1 MFTVAL
7 FLSGGAIPIHLPYAN
22 APIPLARATL
32 ADRDIS
38 GLAPADSG
46 QATLALAVSNTSNN
60 IQCRVISAT
69 GSPSIG
75 AASCRLVM
83 AKLRAMAP
91 MKRADG
97 SSIIAGKMIVLWQTK
112 IQAAATTNDYGGA
125 TPLNMEYWIT
135 NADLAPSGQ
144 DSMSYAIDIS
154 PLGVVTA
161 CRVSQAS
168 SDEKLDARICQA
180 ISRRARFLPA
190 LDNKETPASTR
201 GTGVIKW
208 QQP

>member
-1 MFTVAL
+1 MLTVAL
-7 FLSGGAIPIHLPYAN
+7 FLAGGAVPIHLPYEN

-32 ADRDIS
+32 ADRDIA

-46 QATLALAVSNTSNN
+46 QATLALALSHTGNN
-60 IQCRVISAT
+60 IQCRVMSAT

-75 AASCRLVM
+75 AASCRLVT
-83 AKLRAMAP
+83 AKLRAMAT

-112 IQAAATTNDYGGA
+112 IQAAAVTSDYGGA

-135 NADLAPSGQ
+135 NADLAPTRQ
-144 DSMSYAIDIS
+144 DSMSYTIDIS
-154 PLGVVTA
+154 PLGLVTA
-161 CRVSQAS
+161 CHVSQAS
-168 SDEKLDARICQA
+168 SDEKLDARVCKA
-180 ISRRARFLPA
+180 ILRKARFLPA
-190 LDNKETPASTR
+190 LDKNKTPVSTK

>member
-1 MFTVAL
+1 MLSVAL
-7 FLSGGAIPIHLPYAN
+7 FLAGGAVPIHLPYEN

-32 ADRDIS
+32 ADRDIA
-38 GLAPADSG
+38 GLLPADSG
-46 QATLALAVSNTSNN
+46 QATLALTPSGADSQ
-60 IQCRVISAT
+60 IQCRVVRTT

-75 AASCRLVM
+75 AASCRLVR
-83 AKLRAMAP
+83 AKLRAMNV

-97 SSIIAGKMIVLWQTK
+97 TSIIADQMTVIWQTK
-112 IQAAATTNDYGGA
+112 VQAAAATSDFGGA

-135 NADLAPSGQ
+135 TADIASTRPG
-144 DSMSYAIDIS
+144 SMSYAIDIS
-154 PLGVVTA
+154 PLGIVTA

-168 SDEKLDARICQA
+168 NDEQLDSRICKA

-190 LDNKETPASTR
+190 LDKNEMPASTK
-201 GTGVIKW
+201 GAGIIKW